1 MIFECLLFHS
11 IDFCVYLAMAVY
23 FYSFLPVILV
33 WNLYCGRLV
42 IQPNDS
48 IATFMRHLI
57 NFVHNF
63 FSAWAV
69 FSSFFDSFL
78 LFRCWRIGLECIC
91 RVVHSLISFS
101 ITIFNSILIFV
112 MVFCCCCR
120 SSIHPNHY
128 CPMK

>member
-63 FSAWAV
+63 FFLLEQFFLLFSIP
-69 FSSFFDSFL
+69 SSFFVVGGLAWNAFAA
-78 LFRCWRIGLECIC
+78 LFTR
-91 RVVHSLISFS
+91 
-101 ITIFNSILIFV
+101 
-112 MVFCCCCR
+112 
-120 SSIHPNHY
+120 
-128 CPMK
+128 